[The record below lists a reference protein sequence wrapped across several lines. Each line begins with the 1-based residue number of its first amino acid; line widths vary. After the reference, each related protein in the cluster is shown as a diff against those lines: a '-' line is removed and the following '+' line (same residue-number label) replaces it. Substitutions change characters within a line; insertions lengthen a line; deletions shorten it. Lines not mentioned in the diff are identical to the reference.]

1 MKVPTYTAQ
10 SAIPRQGQGQFLTA
24 RLDASAMSAPARAFA
39 SQGEQMAQFGQKIA
53 DFGYKRAEIGAESE
67 AAEAATKA
75 QVELASAEAAALQNP
90 NMSSSVADY
99 EAKSR
104 LIIEK
109 YKSGLSNSLARS
121 AFSSKALELQ
131 ARSSIS
137 FNKANNA
144 RVLEARKTGL
154 DATTQD
160 RIKIVVDPS
169 MTSIARMT
177 AAAEAIS
184 EIDGAAGDLGAEDVA
199 ARRSAA
205 YENMV
210 AGTVNRYMAA
220 PNSDTIGIAT
230 ALREGRIKDPIV
242 QGALANL
249 TEEQRAKVASS
260 ALQEAKR
267 IVAARKEQREAAE
280 EAANAGNDQMYRG
293 IVNTDFSN
301 LAQREIAKRTLDTLK
316 RANYF
321 DSPDKLRAV
330 EKLFGD
336 DGTAGSSFAEQSAE
350 TDAVEA
356 DLREKESL
364 DELTYDELSS
374 SRSRVTAS
382 FYAEMLKTL
391 EGERNEAKKDGEDMF
406 RKAYKYS
413 EYADKGA
420 LADPSRQ
427 AFNKAALQL
436 NEYIADNPKASRK
449 EVREEA
455 KRIIRETEAAFL
467 KELRSRRQE
476 SIRAAYSKLTQALR
490 ARIPAPT
497 ADNFE
502 EFKQAVARELAAG
515 GNSLILEGINR
526 LVTQEIALQAID

>member
-10 SAIPRQGQGQFLTA
+10 GEIPRQGQGQFLTA

-67 AAEAATKA
+67 AAEAASKA
-75 QVELASAEAAALQNP
+75 QVELAAAEAAALQNP

-109 YKSGLSNSLARS
+109 FKSGLSNSLARS
-121 AFSSKALELQ
+121 AFSGKALELQ

-160 RIKIVVDPS
+160 RLKSVNDIS
-169 MTSIARMT
+169 MTSVARM
-177 AAAEAIS
+177 AAAADAIS
-184 EIDGAAGDLGAEDVA
+184 QIDGAVGDLGAEDVA
-199 ARRSAA
+199 ARRAAA

-220 PNSDTIGIAT
+220 PNSDAIGIAT
-230 ALREGRIKDPIV
+230 ALREGRMEDPIV

-280 EAANAGNDQMYRG
+280 EAANAGNDQIYRQ

-301 LAQREIAKRTLDTLK
+301 PEKRRAAKAWLELLK

-336 DGTAGSSFAEQSAE
+336 TAGSSFAEQSAE

-374 SRSRVTAS
+374 NRSRVTAK

-420 LADPSRQ
+420 LANPSRQ

-455 KRIIRETEAAFL
+455 KRIIRDTEAAFL
-467 KELRSRRQE
+467 KELRFRRQE
-476 SIRAAYSKLTQALR
+476 DIRAAYTRLPQAVR

-502 EFKQAVARELAAG
+502 EFKQK
-515 GNSLILEGINR
+515 
-526 LVTQEIALQAID
+526 